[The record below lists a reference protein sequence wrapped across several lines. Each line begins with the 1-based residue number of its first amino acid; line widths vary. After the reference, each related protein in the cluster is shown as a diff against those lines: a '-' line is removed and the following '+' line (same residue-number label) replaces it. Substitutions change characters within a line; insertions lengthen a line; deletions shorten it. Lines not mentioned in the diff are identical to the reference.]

1 MAGTTYSYKEI
12 WDVIYSKLSE
22 IASWNNAR
30 VWAVYNHDIKIQW
43 WISLPAITITPSNW
57 NISVLDS
64 CSYQSTYRYM
74 IRVFDRIQDWIADV
88 EDNMR
93 VLADEVMSK
102 LKEIWTIT
110 RNNSNGMTVNIEF
123 EGNWWYTD
131 TQEPLRVYEI
141 TANIVAVER

>member
-12 WDVIYSKLSE
+12 WDVIYNKLSE

-30 VWAVYNHDIKIQW
+30 LWAVYNHDIKIQW

-57 NISVLDS
+57 NVSLLDS

-74 IRVFDRIQDWIADV
+74 VRLFDRIQDWIADV
-88 EDNMR
+88 EDNLR
-93 VLADEVMSK
+93 ILADEVMSK

-110 RNNSNGMTVNIEF
+110 RNNSNGMTVKIEF
-123 EGNWWYTD
+123 DGNWWYTD

-141 TANIVAVER
+141 TVNIVAVER